1 MSISSF
7 FWIIIGEYSS
17 YYSNLRKNISMMQ
30 QMIAVQSNIDRYN
43 FIRISYFNRNTC
55 NIKSHFTFVI
65 FVFSSTQYLWRIPVN
80 EVDRPGSFCT
90 HIYRAVYLLLDV
102 LLEAKDNQLLLHV
115 SAFLYKTPD
124 KDRYVVT
131 SYRCVISTAG
141 GKRQIY
147 FHSAISC

>member
-7 FWIIIGEYSS
+7 FGIIIGEYSS
-17 YYSNLRKNISMMQ
+17 YYSNLRKNVSMQ
-30 QMIAVQSNIDRYN
+30 QMIAIQRNIDRYN
-43 FIRISYFNRNTC
+43 IRIPYFSRNAC

-65 FVFSSTQYLWRIPVN
+65 FVFSLTQYLWRIPVN

-124 KDRYVVT
+124 KDRYVVI